1 MAGHGGGA
9 WKVAYADFVTAMMAF
24 FMVMWITA
32 QSKPVK
38 QAIAKYF
45 NDPLMSST
53 KPSGS
58 GAPSAPDEKGESS
71 KPSAGPQP
79 IPLPGYADPG
89 RRAAPSARPKA
100 GGSQKQTIAVLH
112 DGSRRVAG
120 AVVLF
125 DENSAELTADGKK
138 SLQDLVPL
146 LLGKPNKVEVRGHA
160 TRRPLPPDSPYQDA
174 WQLSFA
180 RCVSTMNYL
189 AKHGVE
195 PERLR
200 LSQGGPFEPLTI
212 RLDADNQ
219 LQNSRVELYVLSEL
233 VDEFMGTRDERNERI
248 RSSGL
253 SKGKAP

>member
-58 GAPSAPDEKGESS
+58 GAPSLPDEKGDSS
-71 KPSAGPQP
+71 KPSTGPRA
-79 IPLPGYADPG
+79 IPLPGYAEPG
-89 RRAAPSARPKA
+89 RRSTPSERPKA
-100 GGSQKQTIAVLH
+100 GGSQKQSISVLH

-125 DENSAELTADGKK
+125 DENSAELTAEGKK
-138 SLQDLVPL
+138 SLEQLVPL

-180 RCVSTMNYL
+180 RCVATMKYMQTQ
-189 AKHGVE
+189 GVE

-212 RLDADNQ
+212 SLAAENQ
-219 LQNSRVELYVLSEL
+219 AQNSRVELYVLSEL
-233 VDEFMGTRDERNERI
+233 VDEFMGTRVERAERL
-248 RSSGL
+248 RPPAP
-253 SKGKAP
+253 GKAP

>member
-45 NDPLMSST
+45 NDPLMAST

-58 GAPSAPDEKGESS
+58 GAPSLPDEKGDSS
-71 KPSAGPQP
+71 KPSAGPRL

-89 RRAAPSARPKA
+89 HRPTPSERPKA
-100 GGSQKQTIAVLH
+100 GGSQKQSISVLH
-112 DGSRRVAG
+112 DGNRRVAG
-120 AVVLF
+120 AVVMF
-125 DENSAELTADGKK
+125 DENSAELTADSKK
-138 SLQDLVPL
+138 ELQQLVPL
-146 LLGKPNKVEVRGHA
+146 LLGKPNKIEVRGHA
-160 TRRPLPPDSPYQDA
+160 TRRPLPSDSPYQDA
-174 WQLSFA
+174 WQLCFA
-180 RCVSTMNYL
+180 RCVATMKFL
-189 AKHGVE
+189 EKHGVE
-195 PERLR
+195 QERLR

-219 LQNSRVELYVLSEL
+219 SQNSRVELYVLSEL
-233 VDEFMGTRDERNERI
+233 VDEFMGTRAERAERI
-248 RSSGL
+248 RSPGL
-253 SKGKAP
+253 SKGK